1 MRDKINRFMYG
12 RYGSDELNRDML
24 IIALVCTVLS
34 MFVFHKFF
42 TFIAYVVFFSSF
54 YRVLSRRINERYQE
68 NEAWLQMK
76 NRLLSRFTGKTYS
89 SGSGY
94 NPYAGSTAW
103 HTPRDKT
110 KKIFKCPSCKQKVR
124 VPKGKG
130 TIMITCPKCHT
141 EFKKRT

>member
-12 RYGSDELNRDML
+12 RYGSDPLNRDML
-24 IIALVCTVLS
+24 IIALVSTVLS

-42 TFIAYVVFFSSF
+42 TFIAYVIFFCSL
-54 YRVLSRRINERYQE
+54 YRVFSRNISDRYQE

-89 SGSGY
+89 GSGY

-103 HTPRDKT
+103 HTPKDKT
-110 KKIFKCPSCKQKVR
+110 KKIFKCPGCKQKVR

-130 TIMITCPKCHT
+130 MILITCPKCHT